1 MNEKIL
7 ILAVNSGRD
16 YLKFKLFDMR
26 DEVCVAEGLFEDIG
40 NESSYKYKAKDGVI
54 SGKINTEK
62 GYSSCI
68 YMMLGLL
75 KEEKIIDDESDID
88 AVVFKTVMAGESGE
102 ISFVTEKLLEE
113 MASFSKYAPLDN
125 PSYVSVIKSFM
136 EIKED
141 WCLVCAFDSEFHKT
155 IPEKAKI
162 YPINNEMAEKYGIK
176 KYGYHGAA
184 HAYNAKV
191 AKKLGYNNIISCHLD
206 KGSSICAI
214 QNGKSIDTTMGF
226 SPQSGIF
233 MSESCG
239 DIDPFAIFYLME
251 KADLS
256 VNRAI
261 EMLSQKSGL
270 YGISKMSKD
279 VKLLSSLNDDKALLA
294 LKSYC
299 YNVKKYIGAFYAVL
313 GECDAIFFSGE
324 TGEKVPLVRQM
335 SLEGLGNMG
344 IILSEE
350 NNKEE
355 DATLKEIS
363 VEDSKVKIYI
373 NPSNEEKII
382 TERAYDFIE
391 RHFAS
396 EM

>member
-1 MNEKIL
+1 MNDKIL
-7 ILAVNSGRD
+7 ILAITSGRD
-16 YLKFKLFDMR
+16 HLKFKLYDMR
-26 DEVCVAEGLFEDIG
+26 DGVCITEGLFEDIG
-40 NESSYKYKAKDGVI
+40 RESSYKYKAKSGVI
-54 SGKINTEK
+54 SGKFNTEK

-102 ISFVTEKLLEE
+102 ISFVTKKLLEDME
-113 MASFSKYAPLDN
+113 SFSKYAPLDN
-125 PSYVSVIKSFM
+125 PSYISLIKAFM

-191 AKKLGYNNIISCHLD
+191 AQKLGYNNIISCHLD
-206 KGSSICAI
+206 KASSLCAI
-214 QNGKSIDTTMGF
+214 ENGKSIDTTMGF
-226 SPQSGIF
+226 SPQGGIF
-233 MSESCG
+233 MSGSCG
-239 DIDPFAIFYLME
+239 DIDPFAVFYLME
-251 KADLS
+251 KEDLS
-256 VNRAI
+256 VNRTL
-261 EMLSQKSGL
+261 ELLSQKSGL
-270 YGISKMSKD
+270 YGVSGISADAKD
-279 VKLLSSLNDDKALLA
+279 LISSDSEKSILA

-299 YNVKKYIGAFYAVL
+299 YNIKKYIGAFYAAL
-313 GECDAIFFSGE
+313 GKCEAIFFSGE
-324 TGEKVPLVRQM
+324 TGEKIPIVRQM
-335 SLEGLGNMG
+335 SLEGLENMG
-344 IILSEE
+344 IMLSKE
-350 NNKEE
+350 NNEQN
-355 DATLKEIS
+355 DITLREIS
-363 VEDSKVKIYI
+363 IKDSDVKIYI

-382 TERAYDFIE
+382 AERAYDFIE
-391 RHFAS
+391 RHLAS